1 MFKFYIITALLSFS
15 NLASTADKN
24 TTDLKSIKK
33 IEKEGSLD
41 LSSEIKE
48 SITEGKQI
56 GTVASPTAPKKVV
69 KRKKKAKKILRVE
82 SGPTETVQVPDTMEW
97 DVNKKNQDVQ
107 IRKLRKEL
115 DGEVSENPAE

>member
-24 TTDLKSIKK
+24 SPDLKSMKK
-33 IEKEGSLD
+33 VEKDGSLD

-48 SITEGKQI
+48 SMTEGKEI
-56 GTVASPTAPKKVV
+56 GTVPRSAVVPKKI
-69 KRKKKAKKILRVE
+69 KKKKTKKILRVE
-82 SGPTETVQVPDTMEW
+82 SGPTETVQVPDNMEW
-97 DVNKKNQDVQ
+97 DHNKKTQDAQ

-115 DGEVSENPAE
+115 EGGVNEDSGE